1 MMIKKIVS
9 YLTFWKKDEANKT
22 ANFNLKAMHKIN
34 KISIFMFLLAVV
46 FIIVKYLI
54 ALVYFYNRLTPCQ
67 RYGYAQSSDG
77 VFN

>member
-1 MMIKKIVS
+1 MMIKKIIS

-54 ALVYFYNRLTPCQ
+54 ALV
-67 RYGYAQSSDG
+67 
-77 VFN
+77 